1 MPFHECP
8 CAISAPMASYRLT
21 ARSVWNN
28 YKILH
33 IVQYVNSNITQ
44 YYFWFLMD
52 ITQYGEK
59 NGI

>member
-1 MPFHECP
+1 MP
-8 CAISAPMASYRLT
+8 IASVLALFPLRWLRI
-21 ARSVWNN
+21 AVPPRSVWNN

-33 IVQYVNSNITQ
+33 IAQYVNGNITQ
-44 YYFWFLMD
+44 YCFWFLMD